1 MILSQNISGTTDK
14 YRINAAPYECRNTR
28 IVFLDSANVL
38 YLRSPGE
45 MKFVTAVLNSTLMD
59 WVFRITSTNNH
70 LNMYE
75 LEALPIPAATSA
87 QQKPIVALVD
97 RILSAKRRN
106 PSADTSDLERQI
118 DALVYKL
125 YGLSKNE
132 IVVVEGRNTPNPAKS
147 ISTSKS
153 TNRSH
158 QTHTKST
165 QPIDDEILD

>member
-1 MILSQNISGTTDK
+1 
-14 YRINAAPYECRNTR
+14 
-28 IVFLDSANVL
+28 
-38 YLRSPGE
+38 

-125 YGLSKNE
+125 YGLSKDE
-132 IVVVEGRNTPNPAKS
+132 IAVVEGRISSTTTAQHATPHKLQPS
-147 ISTSKS
+147 QPQTSQKKKR
-153 TNRSH
+153 TP
-158 QTHTKST
+158 KF
-165 QPIDDEILD
+165 EEEF